1 MLGKVRMRGRLAAGV
16 AFAVTIVVLALG
28 AAGATSAPAKKQDCG
43 WGASS
48 VTAWVDAD
56 GTVHQSE
63 PVTTG
68 CIP

>member
-1 MLGKVRMRGRLAAGV
+1 MNGQDV
-16 AFAVTIVVLALG
+16 AIVVLALG
-28 AAGATSAPAKKQDCG
+28 TAGATSAPAKQDCSG
-43 WGASS
+43 GASS

>member
-1 MLGKVRMRGRLAAGV
+1 MQNCTG
-16 AFAVTIVVLALG
+16 
-28 AAGATSAPAKKQDCG
+28 
-43 WGASS
+43 GASS
-48 VTAWVDAD
+48 VTAWVDAS